1 MSSSF
6 AARGSHLQRS
16 PDNSTFTTVA
26 EVLKITQGGSKADLA
41 DVTNM
46 DSPSN
51 FREKLP
57 TLLDSGEITFD
68 CNWVPGSSIQ
78 NQLTTD
84 FNNQT
89 LLYWKVL
96 LPNATNGVSFQG
108 YVTDKN
114 FDLPIDKQA
123 TKSLK
128 ITITG
133 PITEF

>member
-1 MSSSF
+1 MSQAF
-6 AARGSHLQRS
+6 AARGSKLQRS
-16 PDNSTFTTVA
+16 PDNSTFTTIA
-26 EVLKITQGGSKADLA
+26 EVLKISQSGSKSDLA

-46 DSPSN
+46 DSPSA

-57 TLLDSGEITFD
+57 TLLDSGEIQFD
-68 CNWVPGSSIQ
+68 CNYVPGSSIQ

-84 FNNQT
+84 FNGQT
-89 LLYWKVL
+89 LLYWKIL
-96 LPNATNGVSFQG
+96 LPNNTNGVSFQG

-114 FDLPIDKQA
+114 FDLPIDKQG
-123 TKSLK
+123 TKALK

>member
-6 AARGSHLQRS
+6 AARGSKLQRS
-16 PDNSTFTTVA
+16 PDDATFTTVA
-26 EVLKITQGGSKADLA
+26 EVLKITQGGSKSDLA

-46 DSPSN
+46 DSPSS

-57 TLLDSGEITFD
+57 TLLDSGDITFD
-68 CNWVPGSSIQ
+68 CNWVPGSAIQ
-78 NQLTTD
+78 TQLTTD

-89 LLYWKVL
+89 LLYWKIL
-96 LPNATNGVSFQG
+96 LPNGTNGVSFQA

-114 FDLPIDKQA
+114 FDLPIDKQG

-128 ITITG
+128 LTITG
-133 PITEF
+133 PVTEF

>member
-1 MSSSF
+1 MSNSI
-6 AARGSHLQRS
+6 AARGSKLQRS
-16 PDNSTFTTVA
+16 PDNSTFTTIA
-26 EVLKITQGGSKADLA
+26 EVLKINGSGGKSDLA

-57 TLLDSGEITFD
+57 TLLDSGDVSFD
-68 CNWVPGSSIQ
+68 CNWIPGNSTQ
-78 NQLTTD
+78 TQLTTD

-89 LLYWKVL
+89 LLYWKIL
-96 LPNATNGVSFQG
+96 LPNGTNGLSFQG

-123 TKSLK
+123 SKSLK
-128 ITITG
+128 LTITG

>member
-1 MSSSF
+1 MSNAF
-6 AARGSHLQRS
+6 AARSSKLQRS
-16 PDNSTFTTVA
+16 PDNSTFTTIA
-26 EVLKITQGGSKADLA
+26 EVLKINGSGGKSDLA

-46 DSPSN
+46 DSPSS

-57 TLLDSGEITFD
+57 TLLDSGDVSFD
-68 CNWVPGSSIQ
+68 VNWIPGNTTQ
-78 NQLTTD
+78 TQLTTD

-89 LLYWKVL
+89 LLYWKIL
-96 LPNATNGVSFQG
+96 LPNGTNGLTFQA

-114 FDLPIDKQA
+114 FDLPIDKQG

-128 ITITG
+128 LTITG